1 MSLSNQPNGRMHGK
15 VSVVTG
21 AGAGIGRA
29 AALLLAQEGA
39 KVALID
45 RDSQF
50 VESTRAEIEAAG
62 GEALALTVDISV
74 PAQYREALDRVVET
88 YGRIDTLFAN
98 AGILGAIGPI
108 ESIEDDEWDETIGNN
123 VKGTFTS
130 VKYAVPHLKK
140 SGKGSIVLTSSLSGT
155 RVFSQK
161 GFSAYSTSKAAIA
174 AFGQMAAFELA
185 ASDIRVNVVAPG
197 TIDTNIFSSE
207 NKEPEADSM
216 NTKPVEYPEG
226 TVPLPE
232 GNGKPEQV
240 AKLVL
245 FLSSEDS
252 DHISG
257 AVVHIDGAESL
268 FVG

>member
-1 MSLSNQPNGRMHGK
+1 MSNSPRMQGK

-29 AALLLAQEGA
+29 AAMRLAEEGA
-39 KVALID
+39 SVALID

-50 VESTRAEIEAAG
+50 VESVRAEIEAAG
-62 GEALALTVDISV
+62 GQALALTVDISA
-74 PAQYREALDRVVET
+74 PAQYREALEQVVST
-88 YGRIDTLFAN
+88 YGKIDTLFAN
-98 AGILGAIGPI
+98 AGILGVVGPI
-108 ESIEDDEWDETIGNN
+108 ESIEDDEWDETITNN

-130 VKYAVPHLKK
+130 VKYAIPYLKEN
-140 SGKGSIVLTSSLSGT
+140 GKGSIVLTSSLSGT

-161 GFSAYSTSKAAIA
+161 GFSAYSTSKASIA

-185 ASDIRVNVVAPG
+185 PSNIRVNVVAPG

-207 NKEPEADSM
+207 EKEPEAETM
-216 NTKPVEYPEG
+216 KTKPVEYPEG

-240 AKLVL
+240 ANLVL
-245 FLSSEDS
+245 FLSSEES

-257 AVVHIDGAESL
+257 AVIHIDGAESL

>member
-1 MSLSNQPNGRMHGK
+1 MSNSARMNGK

-21 AGAGIGRA
+21 AGSGIGRA
-29 AALLLAQEGA
+29 AALRLAEEGA
-39 KVALID
+39 RVALID

-50 VESTRAEIEAAG
+50 VEGVRAEIEAAG
-62 GEALALTVDISV
+62 GKAIALTVDISA
-74 PAQYREALDRVVET
+74 PAQYREALQQIVSE

-98 AGILGAIGPI
+98 AGILGVVGPI
-108 ESIEDDEWDETIGNN
+108 ESIEDDEWDETITNN

-130 VKYAVPHLKK
+130 VKYAIPYLKEA
-140 SGKGSIVLTSSLSGT
+140 GKGSIVLTSSLSGT

-161 GFSAYSTSKAAIA
+161 GFSAYSTSKASIA

-185 ASDIRVNVVAPG
+185 ASNIRVNVVAPG

-207 NKEPEADSM
+207 DKETDKM

-232 GNGKPEQV
+232 GSGKPEQV
-240 AKLVL
+240 ANLVL
-245 FLSSEDS
+245 FLSSEES

>member
-1 MSLSNQPNGRMHGK
+1 MSYSPRMNGK

-21 AGAGIGRA
+21 AGSGIGRA
-29 AALLLAQEGA
+29 AALRLAEEGS

-45 RDSQF
+45 LHAET
-50 VESTRAEIEAAG
+50 VEKVRGEIQAAG
-62 GEALALTVDISV
+62 GQALALTVDISE
-74 PAQYREALDRVVET
+74 PAQYREALKQVASE
-88 YGRIDTLFAN
+88 YGKIDTLFAN
-98 AGILGAIGPI
+98 AGILGVVGPI
-108 ESIEDDEWDETIGNN
+108 ESIEDDDWDKTLTNN

-130 VKYAVPHLKK
+130 VKYAIPYLKEN
-140 SGKGSIVLTSSLSGT
+140 GKGSIVLTSSLSGT

-161 GFSAYSTSKAAIA
+161 GFSAYSTSKASIA

-185 ASDIRVNVVAPG
+185 PSNIRVNIVAPG
-197 TIDTNIFSSE
+197 TIETNISDTGE
-207 NKEPEADSM
+207 QEPEVENM
-216 NTKPVEYPEG
+216 NTKPVEFPEG

-232 GNGKPEQV
+232 GSGTPEQV
-240 AKLVL
+240 ASLVL
-245 FLSSEDS
+245 FLLSDEA